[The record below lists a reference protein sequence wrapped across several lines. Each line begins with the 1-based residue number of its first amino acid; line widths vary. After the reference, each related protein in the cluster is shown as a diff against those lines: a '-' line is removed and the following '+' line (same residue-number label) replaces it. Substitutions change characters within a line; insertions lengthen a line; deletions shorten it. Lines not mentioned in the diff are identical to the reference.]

1 MSRVV
6 RALLLL
12 GVAMPVA
19 AAQPVSPGSE
29 PAVIESAAGDQRS
42 VANGVRTFAGR
53 VRSVSDGDT
62 IVVEDAQGYRGKV
75 RLFGIDAPERASGA
89 RYGQPYAQRS
99 RKNLSDL
106 VYRKSVRVAWREHD
120 NYGRMI
126 GHVWLEDIDVAL
138 RQVCDGYAWVFRRYA
153 DQMTARESKAYD
165 ECEQTARNQRRGLW
179 RDSKPVPPW
188 EWRHSARSKELEP

>member
-1 MSRVV
+1 M
-6 RALLLL
+6 
-12 GVAMPVA
+12 
-19 AAQPVSPGSE
+19 
-29 PAVIESAAGDQRS
+29 
-42 VANGVRTFAGR
+42 
-53 VRSVSDGDT
+53 
-62 IVVEDAQGYRGKV
+62 
-75 RLFGIDAPERASGA
+75 
-89 RYGQPYAQRS
+89 
-99 RKNLSDL
+99 
-106 VYRKSVRVAWREHD
+106 AWREHD